1 VGANCEAL
9 RRKSRLG
16 KSELTAT
23 LFKNA
28 RIIDGSGLPSFDGE
42 LLITKGLITAI
53 SRYPDTIATSL
64 LTVDA
69 IDILDCEGLCLAP
82 GFIDVH
88 THDDALMLQGNAA
101 ASIHPKLSQ
110 GVTTVITGNCG
121 ISLAPLIHTNP
132 PAPLDILGQD
142 EYQHASFDHY
152 LAALEMQRPI
162 CNVGCLV
169 GHTTLRVA
177 SGIDLQSEAPAAAQQ
192 WMAQQVTLALQ
203 QGALGLSTGVFY
215 PPARAATTAE
225 LIAVCKPLAAFNAPV
240 TMHLRDEADR
250 LHEAMQE
257 AFSVGQQA
265 QCSVILSHHK
275 VIGSHNAGTS
285 RASLKSIE
293 QAAQQQNVC
302 LDCYPYDASST
313 MLLPE
318 RVAVSREILV
328 TWSKADPSAAGQSLF
343 TLAKQR
349 GIDPQLLAQ
358 QLQPAGAVY
367 FAMDESDVQ
376 RILSHPLT
384 MIGSDGI
391 AHGPAP
397 HPRLWGSF
405 PRVLGRYSRELKLFP
420 LETAVHKMTGL
431 SASRF
436 GLDQQQSSAQN
447 HRPARGRLQTQ
458 WAADLVLFDAATVAD
473 QATFAEPTLPSIGIH
488 RVYVNGQLA
497 ALQGQ
502 TIAANAGH
510 VLRNARYYQTT

>member
-1 VGANCEAL
+1 MGANCKAL
-9 RRKSRLG
+9 WRKSRLG
-16 KSELTAT
+16 NIELNAT

-28 RIIDGSGLPSFDGE
+28 QIIDGSGLPSFYGE
-42 LLITKGLITAI
+42 LLVANGLVAAI
-53 SRYPDTIATSL
+53 SQYPEAIATSL
-64 LTVDA
+64 FNCVELET
-69 IDILDCEGLCLAP
+69 IDCTGLCLAP

-88 THDDALMLQGNAA
+88 THDDALMLQSNATL
-101 ASIHPKLSQ
+101 SIHPKLSQ

-121 ISLAPLIHTNP
+121 ISLAPLVHADP
-132 PAPLDILGQD
+132 PAPLDILGSDQ
-142 EYQHASFDHY
+142 YQHSSFGDY
-152 LAALEMQRPI
+152 LSALEAQRPI

-177 SGIDLQSEAPAAAQQ
+177 SGINLQEEAPEAAKQ

-225 LIAVCKPLAAFNAPV
+225 LIAVCKPLTAFNAPV

-250 LHEAMQE
+250 LQEAMQE
-257 AFSVGQQA
+257 AFSVGQEA

-285 RASLKSIE
+285 QASLKRIE
-293 QAAQQQNVC
+293 QAAKNQNIC

-343 TLAKQR
+343 TLAKER
-349 GIDPQLLAQ
+349 GVDPQLLAQ

-367 FAMDESDVQ
+367 FAMDEGDVQ

-436 GLDQQQSSAQN
+436 GLDQEQKNPQN
-447 HRPARGRLQTQ
+447 QRPARGQLQTQ
-458 WAADLVLFDAATVAD
+458 WAADLVLFDSNVIAD
-473 QATFAEPTLPSIGIH
+473 QATFAQPTLPSIGIH

-502 TIAANAGH
+502 TIAAHAGH
-510 VLRNARYYQTT
+510 VLRNARYDQIA

>member
-1 VGANCEAL
+1 MGANCEAL
-9 RRKSRLG
+9 WRKSRLG
-16 KSELTAT
+16 KNEVTAT

-42 LLITKGLITAI
+42 LLINNGCITAI
-53 SRYPDTIATSL
+53 ARYPDIIVASAFSPNP
-64 LTVDA
+64 VE
-69 IDILDCEGLCLAP
+69 ILDCTGLCLAP

-88 THDDALMLQGNAA
+88 THDDALMLQNNSAK
-101 ASIHPKLSQ
+101 SVHPKLSQ

-121 ISLAPLIHTNP
+121 ISLAPLLHANP
-132 PAPLDILGQD
+132 PAPLDILGPD
-142 EYQHASFDHY
+142 EYQYSSFGNY
-152 LAALEMQRPI
+152 LAALELHRPI

-177 SGIDLQSEAPAAAQQ
+177 SGIDLQSEAPKLAQQ
-192 WMAQQVTLALQ
+192 WMADQVTLALQ

-225 LIAVCKPLAAFNAPV
+225 LVAVCKPLSAFNAPV
-240 TMHLRDEADR
+240 TMHLRDEADH
-250 LHEAMQE
+250 LQEAMQE
-257 AFSVGQQA
+257 AVDVGQQA

-275 VIGSHNAGTS
+275 VIGSHNAGRS
-285 RASLKSIE
+285 QDSLKSIE
-293 QAAQQQNVC
+293 QAAKRQNIC

-343 TLAKQR
+343 TLAKAR

-420 LETAVHKMTGL
+420 LETAIHKMTGL

-436 GLDQQQSSAQN
+436 GLDQAQDHAN
-447 HRPARGRLQTQ
+447 HQRTARGQLQTR
-458 WAADLVLFDAATVAD
+458 WAADLVLFDSNTIAD
-473 QATFAEPTLPSIGIH
+473 QATFAQPTLPSIGIH

-502 TIAANAGH
+502 TIAAHAGQ
-510 VLRNARYYQTT
+510 VLRNTRYDQNA